1 MSQADS
7 VSGTVFYTRFCGGV
21 NVKSVDFDYNGAAT
35 FTLATPVGIAST
47 NGADGIIFAP
57 DGDLIVGGQN
67 SGLVHKVVINTG
79 MTTSVSAGLGVFH
92 VMLDPDLRT
101 VWGAGIP
108 SSSLSEIPLNPFAN
122 GVTHNVVGDNTT
134 ITHMAFDAGGNAFYT
149 SSGSSRRGPASSK
162 ATPASCGTPVADP
175 VKWRSRS

>member
-1 MSQADS
+1 MKQRSAAVMALAVLVVAPMSQADS
-7 VSGTVFYTRFCGGV
+7 VSGTIFYTRFCGGV
-21 NVKSVDFDYNGAAT
+21 NVKSVDFDYDGAAT

-79 MTTSVSAGLGVFH
+79 MTTSVSAGLNVFH

-122 GVTHNVVGDNTT
+122 GVTHKGSANVSPLLTLCYHAAWN
-134 ITHMAFDAGGNAFYT
+134 
-149 SSGSSRRGPASSK
+149 SP
-162 ATPASCGTPVADP
+162 
-175 VKWRSRS
+175 